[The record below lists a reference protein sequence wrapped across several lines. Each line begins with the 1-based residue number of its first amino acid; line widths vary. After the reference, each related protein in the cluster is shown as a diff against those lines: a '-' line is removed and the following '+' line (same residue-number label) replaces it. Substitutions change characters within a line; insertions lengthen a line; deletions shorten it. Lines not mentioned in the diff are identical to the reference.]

1 MRNKNIISRKREIQE
16 LDYQKLV
23 LFCVEATTDISQVE
37 SGVTLLLIGDGNLDD
52 LFSHIG

>member
-1 MRNKNIISRKREIQE
+1 MFDKMRIPHPEKECKRKRLPISGQ
-16 LDYQKLV
+16 
-23 LFCVEATTDISQVE
+23 SQVE